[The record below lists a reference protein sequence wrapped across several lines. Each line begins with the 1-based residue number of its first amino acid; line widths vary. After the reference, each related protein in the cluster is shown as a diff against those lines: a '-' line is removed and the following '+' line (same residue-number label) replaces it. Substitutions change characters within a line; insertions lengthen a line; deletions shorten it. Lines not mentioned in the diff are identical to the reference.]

1 MANLLLQHAVENI
14 WCEPSQDYQTTLGLS
29 RLTSVAV
36 NSYVNVLWR
45 SISLPAVAGVNRP
58 LFHVYQIGALPPD
71 FFNISIEKETWVPVK
86 EVIENALSSLDI
98 SDVAFHHIEIE
109 GIE

>member
-1 MANLLLQHAVENI
+1 MGTI
-14 WCEPSQDYQTTLGLS
+14 
-29 RLTSVAV
+29 
-36 NSYVNVLWR
+36 
-45 SISLPAVAGVNRP
+45 
-58 LFHVYQIGALPPD
+58 
-71 FFNISIEKETWVPVK
+71 NISFTAAFNPEDLYTTALSLDVLEDDVK